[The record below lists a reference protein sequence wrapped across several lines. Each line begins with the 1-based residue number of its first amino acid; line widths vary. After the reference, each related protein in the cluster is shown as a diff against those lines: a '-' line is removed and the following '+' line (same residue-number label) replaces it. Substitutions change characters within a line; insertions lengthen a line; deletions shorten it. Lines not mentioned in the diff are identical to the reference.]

1 MEHDV
6 KDIVAHPEKY
16 GFKWGMGPVQK
27 PQGTVLANDA
37 PHVVHDDVALM
48 TEHFGPSYFLDIANG
63 GQSGKVRDQAITREA
78 LYADRKVS
86 RDDLKTMIV
95 QRMLGMAKARNVRT
109 VEKHY
114 GADGLEYATREAAI
128 EASKKFYQQLNQ
140 K

>member
-37 PHVVHDDVALM
+37 PHVIHEDVALM
-48 TEHFGPSYFLDIANG
+48 TATFGASYFLDLANG
-63 GQSGKVRDQAITREA
+63 GQSGKVRDQAITREE
-78 LYADRKVS
+78 LYANRKVS
-86 RDDLKTMIV
+86 RDTLKEMIV
-95 QRMLGMAKARNVRT
+95 QRMLGLAKARSVRT

-114 GADGLEYATREAAI
+114 GADGQEYATREAAI
-128 EASKKFYQQLNQ
+128 EASKKFYESQQ
-140 K
+140 